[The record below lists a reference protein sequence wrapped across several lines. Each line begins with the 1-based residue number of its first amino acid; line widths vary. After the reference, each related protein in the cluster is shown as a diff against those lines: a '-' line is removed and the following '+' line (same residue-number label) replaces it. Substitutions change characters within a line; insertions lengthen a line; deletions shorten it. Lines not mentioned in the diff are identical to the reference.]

1 MRFSCSVRAL
11 LVIGGFSFAIVGL
24 AGAAATANDPWDDV
38 FSVPL
43 PDGHVSMPALEEPL
57 VDGTRA
63 GDMAK
68 VCVSHGVI
76 PRSFLVLGRSCEGS
90 GQRCSV
96 FVAVPE
102 HDAAMLFKTYD
113 ITNPPA
119 IVEGSAA
126 CERPEFIT
134 HGRHGVDDAE

>member
-1 MRFSCSVRAL
+1 MRTGGVIAAL
-11 LVIGGFSFAIVGL
+11 GVGL
-24 AGAAATANDPWDDV
+24 AGMALAGATANKGDPSDEI

-57 VDGTRA
+57 VEGTRA
-63 GDMAK
+63 GNMAK

-113 ITNPPA
+113 ITNPPV
-119 IVEGSAA
+119 IIEGNAA

-134 HGRHGVDDAE
+134 HGRHGVDDAN